1 MPGSLDDA
9 MSTIRDITPVSA
21 FSGQFTHYLENHSL
35 PVQHAEVR
43 QGTEKDVI
51 VTLVSHLPSDGIW
64 FDAIDDLIISVV
76 MRSDHSPVT
85 RDVGLGPQNF
95 MERPDCILITPPK
108 TSSYWNFSGNPLV
121 LHLSIPCRHFRDLTG
136 IDGADLQ
143 ALLIEAARLPIY
155 DQLLS
160 QLTSRMWASLE
171 TRMDNKPAFGFHM
184 LGTILSLVLQNA
196 ANARKSRPTSANPP
210 VQPLAPWRLRR
221 AMNYMSER
229 IDERPM
235 LSEIANIVELSPDHF
250 SRCFAATTGLT
261 PHQWQSNLQIEEA
274 KRMLRDSNASMT
286 EIAHSLGFSSSAHFS
301 TRFRQIVGLS
311 PREWRCGFG
320 LPAMIG
326 PVA

>member
-1 MPGSLDDA
+1 MAGLRDEAMPTVRNIA
-9 MSTIRDITPVSA
+9 PVPA
-21 FSGQFTHYLENHSL
+21 LSGQFTHYLENHSL

-43 QGTEKDVI
+43 QGAEKDVV

-76 MRSDHSPVT
+76 MKSDHSPVT

-95 MERPDCILITPPK
+95 MERPGCILITPPK

-136 IDGADLQ
+136 IDGPELQ
-143 ALLIEAARLPIY
+143 ALLIEAARFPIY

-171 TRMDNKPAFGFHM
+171 TRTDNMPAFGFHA

-196 ANARKSRPTSANPP
+196 ADARHARLTAPCAPA
-210 VQPLAPWRLRR
+210 QPLAPWRLRR

-235 LSEIANIVELSPDHF
+235 LSELANFVELSPDHF
-250 SRCFAATTGLT
+250 SRCFTATTGLT
-261 PHQWQSNLQIEEA
+261 PHQWQTNLRIEEA
-274 KRMLRDSNASMT
+274 KRQLRDTNASMT

-301 TRFRQIVGLS
+301 TRFRQKVGLS
-311 PREWRCGFG
+311 PREWRSGFTED
-320 LPAMIG
+320 
-326 PVA
+326 